1 MTDTPGSAFLVF
13 VKQMTKCWMSEVLV
27 FFLLKRH
34 VFPCSFENLLVV
46 DYEYL
51 CQQEAAKAGEDDD
64 DLEVSITSIL
74 FFLGHLLLRC
84 T

>member
-1 MTDTPGSAFLVF
+1 
-13 VKQMTKCWMSEVLV
+13 MTKCWMSEVLV

-34 VFPCSFENLLVV
+34 VFPCSFENLLVA

-51 CQQEAAKAGEDDD
+51 VNRK
-64 DLEVSITSIL
+64 LPRPVRTMM
-74 FFLGHLLLRC
+74 

>member
-27 FFLLKRH
+27 FFLLKHH
-34 VFPCSFENLLVV
+34 VFSCSFENLLVA